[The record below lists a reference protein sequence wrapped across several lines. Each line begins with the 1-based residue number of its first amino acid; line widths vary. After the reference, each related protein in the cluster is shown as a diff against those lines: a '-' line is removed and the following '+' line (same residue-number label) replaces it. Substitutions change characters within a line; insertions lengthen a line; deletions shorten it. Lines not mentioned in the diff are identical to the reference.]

1 MQKYNGMFILSIQI
15 YVYKTL
21 IVGYKSWLLSID
33 LQEGMILPG
42 LSLCYFLLSIY
53 FLVMLRLKEWMK
65 INIRGQRHHPQCV
78 RQNVLINFLCF

>member
-42 LSLCYFLLSIY
+42 LSLCYFLLSNY
-53 FLVMLRLKEWMK
+53 FFGSVTLERMNETQYPL
-65 INIRGQRHHPQCV
+65 QREANPITL
-78 RQNVLINFLCF
+78 NVFDKKS